1 MKKHIDYYKHNID
14 YLCDLEK
21 ITYEELSK
29 KLGLEDYTS
38 LEGLIKICNYFDI
51 AADEILFNNLKHII
65 K

>member
-14 YLCDLEK
+14 YLCDLGK

-29 KLGLEDYTS
+29 KLGLKDYTS

-51 AADEILFNNLKHII
+51 AADEILFNNLKHTN